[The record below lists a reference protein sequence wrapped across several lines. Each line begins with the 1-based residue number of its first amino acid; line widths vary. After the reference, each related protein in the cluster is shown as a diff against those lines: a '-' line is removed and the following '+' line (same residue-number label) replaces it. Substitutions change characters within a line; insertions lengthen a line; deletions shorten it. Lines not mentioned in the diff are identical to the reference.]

1 VSENPGQGPRGS
13 HSFDEIARG
22 LASGSLSR
30 RRALKLFAAAFIGAL
45 VPSRALAVP
54 GPCPPGSDKTTICH
68 RPVGRPPE
76 TLCVSP
82 SAAQSHID
90 QHNGP
95 PGAGPDTK
103 GACED
108 STTTSTTTTAPP
120 GTTTSTTTTA
130 PPGTTTSTTTTAP
143 PGTTTS
149 TTTTARPSPPP
160 PCKRR
165 GERCGGDRPECC
177 GNLVCRGR
185 PGHKHCRRRRRDDEG
200 CKRRGERCGG
210 DRPECCG
217 NLVCRGWPGHKHCR
231 RRRRDDD

>member
-130 PPGTTTSTTTTAP
+130 
-143 PGTTTS
+143 
-149 TTTTARPSPPP
+149 RPSPPP
-160 PCKRR
+160 P
-165 GERCGGDRPECC
+165 
-177 GNLVCRGR
+177 
-185 PGHKHCRRRRRDDEG
+185 